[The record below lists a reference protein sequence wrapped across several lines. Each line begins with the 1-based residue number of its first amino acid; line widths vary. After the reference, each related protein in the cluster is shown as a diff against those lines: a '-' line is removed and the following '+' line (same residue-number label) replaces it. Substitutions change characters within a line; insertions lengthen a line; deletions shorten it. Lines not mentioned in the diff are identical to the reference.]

1 MKAADSPTTVPD
13 EAGETKCFPGTL
25 FKKVTNNR
33 CNQQQLDRESISDV
47 VTDNTVISRLL
58 LNNIRRKALGHL
70 MKFTQRSIRYRVGF
84 NLG

>member
-13 EAGETKCFPGTL
+13 EAGETKCFPGAL

-47 VTDNTVISRLL
+47 VTDNTVIS
-58 LNNIRRKALGHL
+58 A
-70 MKFTQRSIRYRVGF
+70 Q
-84 NLG
+84 